1 MRLHSKRHT
10 EKQRM
15 NAILFRFYFVAAK
28 IISVRC
34 CFRYRRRLR
43 PRPRISHHTQYFAEH
58 SVLRE
63 SIALE
68 LHKMLYIA
76 VIKKY
81 ASTWQ
86 IKVLSF
92 SIYCGRLMHS
102 SALISVTQ
110 LITHTQNVQLKWV
123 CIFFTE
129 NVNCFTVERHPEK
142 VSVRM
147 NNGNESDRDNSSSI
161 TKYEEIKVGISANE
175 NEVPKCK
182 LLSLR
187 TFTRACNH
195 WLICLQGPPH
205 HSCASPMS
213 QRYSIHTA
221 KSERE
226 KIKYHTYQSVLNT
239 LSLLI
244 SFVPCGVARIF
255 LLQCKWIVT
264 LWLQLQCHST
274 IFIGFAVASR
284 ACDKSVRRWEW
295 KKRKCTCSLILVH
308 QAKH

>member
-1 MRLHSKRHT
+1 MLFSLSSSSSSSSSHFASYTIFCWAFRSKGIDCLGAAQNALHCCYQKICINMTNKGFIIFHLLRKVNAFERINQRHPT
-10 EKQRM
+10 D
-15 NAILFRFYFVAAK
+15 
-28 IISVRC
+28 
-34 CFRYRRRLR
+34 
-43 PRPRISHHTQYFAEH
+43 H
-58 SVLRE
+58 
-63 SIALE
+63 
-68 LHKMLYIA
+68 
-76 VIKKY
+76 
-81 ASTWQ
+81 
-86 IKVLSF
+86 
-92 SIYCGRLMHS
+92 
-102 SALISVTQ
+102 
-110 LITHTQNVQLKWV
+110 THTQNVQLKWV

-264 LWLQLQCHST
+264 LWLQLQCHYFYRFRS
-274 IFIGFAVASR
+274 GCAR
-284 ACDKSVRRWEW
+284 VR
-295 KKRKCTCSLILVH
+295 
-308 QAKH
+308 